1 MAVVDTGDEVEEF
14 ISSAKVDKLMEM
26 LRELRQEDPNI
37 KSLVVS
43 QFTSFLDIVE
53 KPLTKGRKFF
63 THVGPMA

>member
-26 LRELRQEDPNI
+26 LTELRQEDPNI

-53 KPLTKGRKFF
+53 KPLTKGRIIF
-63 THVGPMA
+63 TRVGPMA